1 MVGIGALSVPVLRA
15 GTKIGPDDVH
25 SRRADVRREVVAFRQ
40 LYRLHR
46 ELATDLAELQRRR
59 RLRADALMALA
70 VLLLALMGGFM
81 VDVAPRCS
89 EAAPPSAT
97 LLIDDAIKLAGC

>member
-1 MVGIGALSVPVLRA
+1 VLRA
-15 GTKIGPDDVH
+15 ETRITSDDVQGT
-25 SRRADVRREVVAFRQ
+25 RADARREVAAVRQ

-70 VLLLALMGGFM
+70 MLVLALMAGFM

-89 EAAPPSAT
+89 ESAPSSAT
-97 LLIDDAIKLAGC
+97 LLIGDAIKLAGC

>member
-1 MVGIGALSVPVLRA
+1 MLRA
-15 GTKIGPDDVH
+15 ETRIWPDDVH
-25 SRRADVRREVVAFRQ
+25 GTRADARREVAAVRQ

-70 VLLLALMGGFM
+70 VLVIALMAGFM

-97 LLIDDAIKLAGC
+97 LLIGDAIKLAGC